1 MRAITNI
8 FLTDDDADDCL
19 LFSEII
25 QEINPNEGTKLT
37 ISNDG
42 AALMK
47 TLDETVPPPPEV
59 IFPL

>member
-59 IFPL
+59 IFPD